1 MSDDGT
7 RTSRRGDHTD
17 LAVGWVLHV
26 LDPEQEAEF
35 LAHLELEGCEECAA
49 VVADTT
55 AVFAAVARAV
65 PQEDPPPDLRYRL
78 LAAAEAER
86 PAVADEPAHR
96 DVPFTG
102 SPRSRDGVERSPSSS
117 SSPAPGA
124 DGDAAVVPLRRPRRL
139 GRVLT
144 AVAAAAAVV
153 VIGGLVVTNQS
164 LRAERDEQAATA
176 QQYDR
181 IVDVMRDAG
190 APGATSAPLAD
201 PRGAL
206 VGLVVDRGAGP
217 EVLATRLGVN
227 GPDETYVL
235 WALAGP
241 APTALGTFDVPEAGA
256 SVRSVPSSPVA
267 GPVAGYAVSLEPGHA
282 APATPT
288 RIVASGQVGR

>member
-1 MSDDGT
+1 VSGHADLA
-7 RTSRRGDHTD
+7 D

-35 LAHLELEGCEECAA
+35 LAHLELEGCEECARL
-49 VVADTT
+49 VADTSAT
-55 AVFAAVARAV
+55 FEALALAV
-65 PQEDPPPDLRYRL
+65 PQEEPPADLRYRL

-86 PAVADEPAHR
+86 PAVDDEPAHG

-102 SPRSRDGVERSPSSS
+102 SPRSRGGVDIPPSPSPSSS
-117 SSPAPGA
+117 SAGERA
-124 DGDAAVVPLRRPRRL
+124 TTVVPLQSRRRL

-144 AVAAAAAVV
+144 AVAAAVAVV
-153 VIGGLVVTNQS
+153 VIGGLVVANQS
-164 LRAERDEQAATA
+164 LRAERDGQAATA

-190 APGATSAPLAD
+190 APGAVSAPLAD
-201 PRGAL
+201 PGGAL

-241 APTALGTFDVPEAGA
+241 APRALGTFDVPDAGA

-282 APATPT
+282 APAAPT